1 MFHDIGKL
9 ITIRLHDSFNVND
22 KFRGF
27 YKIKCS
33 PHNISGQNGLSRS
46 RRVMEQI
53 NIVDASV
60 REDREVMPVIVLA
73 LVTVAVGSEFYAPFF
88 IVAPMIEVKKNSHT
102 YRTLHINLTELAK
115 EDGCAKLFKQK
126 ILFVRYAEYQY

>member
-9 ITIRLHDSFNVND
+9 ITIRLYDSFNVND
-22 KFRGF
+22 KIRGF

-53 NIVDASV
+53 NIVASV
-60 REDREVMPVIVLA
+60 GEDREVMPVIVLA
-73 LVTVAVGSEFYAPFF
+73 LVTVAVGSKFYPPFF
-88 IVAPMIEVKKNSHT
+88 DRGKTKFRI
-102 YRTLHINLTELAK
+102 LTVPCL
-115 EDGCAKLFKQK
+115 
-126 ILFVRYAEYQY
+126 